1 MCCSHKTI
9 KILKESNI
17 SNHELSIILNNKSK
31 EKLTDYLVYS
41 ISPINPD
48 KLSKNKIIELIIK
61 DKMCT
66 DNNI

>member
-9 KILKESNI
+9 RILKESYI
-17 SNHELSIILNNKSK
+17 SNHELSIILNNISK
-31 EKLTDYLVYS
+31 ETLTDYLVCS

-61 DKMCT
+61 DKMCA

>member
-31 EKLTDYLVYS
+31 ETLTDYLVYS
-41 ISPINPD
+41 ISLINPD
-48 KLSKNKIIELIIK
+48 KL
-61 DKMCT
+61 
-66 DNNI
+66 

>member
-48 KLSKNKIIELIIK
+48 KLSKNKIFELIIK
-61 DKMCT
+61 DKMCA

>member
-9 KILKESNI
+9 RILKESYI
-17 SNHELSIILNNKSK
+17 SNHEVSIILNNISK
-31 EKLTDYLVYS
+31 ETLTDYLVCS
-41 ISPINPD
+41 IWPINPD